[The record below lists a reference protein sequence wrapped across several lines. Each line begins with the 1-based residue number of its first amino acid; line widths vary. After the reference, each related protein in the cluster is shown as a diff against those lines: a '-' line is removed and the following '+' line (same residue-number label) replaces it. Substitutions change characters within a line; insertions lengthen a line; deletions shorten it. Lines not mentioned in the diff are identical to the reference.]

1 MQIIELYIK
10 GYKRFQGS
18 NTSVTANKLVDGGAL
33 FTTSAEVG
41 DYVENL
47 NDGSTA
53 KITAIDS
60 DTQLSISADIFT
72 TTNVGYEITS
82 EYFRADM
89 FDDESVV
96 ITDSILNVRDI
107 AKVFTPFS
115 KEFNL
120 PASKL
125 NNKLFRHYENT
136 DVLDSFDARYR
147 HDAIIK
153 LNGIDYKKGK
163 IQFRNVKLKNNKAY
177 SYKVTFFGEA
187 VDLKTILADTTLG
200 GLDYGDLDFTY
211 EDTEIDVRL
220 TQTKA
225 WLEANRGTSDIVV
238 PNIHHSKNMRFTDD
252 GYRDAI
258 TGTKLTWT
266 DFKPAIRLSAIIQA
280 VTRTFP
286 QLQFGPEFLYSQD
299 FQQPYMWCHRN
310 EGYLTN
316 AEEGGEIQI
325 IRNRWKAGVDDY
337 TFIDSD
343 PVSIGDRRGSTTQV
357 YGSSW
362 FFHRWKFQV
371 TVTATD
377 PNEPFDIRILKG
389 ATEEQLESVENVSGS
404 WNLWAYVN
412 SQDMNELDFI
422 VEVTSASTLSMTQNV
437 FLAKEYRVS
446 WWSTT
451 WTEQWRCNYTAVSAD
466 TQNTFFVGKHMPDMK
481 VMDFLSGL
489 FKMFNLVVYKKGGII
504 TIQTASAFNNAGE
517 NYDIT
522 KYVDMESAVMERLFQ
537 YKRMDFKFKGKNSF
551 LVQYADEINGVP
563 FAEENYGNDRWD
575 GGVYNLEVPFE
586 KMMYERLSNETDGTL
601 SDIGQGAM
609 LNKKFEPTIGEPL
622 IFIPIHTDGNGDWES
637 SSTEEETYYRPS
649 NVTTFDWGWSRRL
662 QINFGEEI
670 DEWLQEVPSS
680 SNTVN
685 LFSYQYQDYVEG
697 VFRRNAR
704 MLKVTAYLPIS
715 IITKYE
721 LNDKFIINNKT
732 YRINSVKTNL
742 LTNKTDLELYNI
754 DEFATQIENGQVAW
768 AGRLAS
774 LTISNVFKSEFVV
787 SWSLLSDPTITNYDV
802 YLNGGLYNSNGNTTT
817 SQLVDGLDANT
828 NYNVSVRVKYS
839 GGYYSFDTAESVT
852 TNNITPP

>member
-10 GYKRFQGS
+10 GYKRFQSS
-18 NTSVTANKLVDGGAL
+18 NTNVTANKLVDGGAL
-33 FTTSAEVG
+33 FTTTAAVG

-60 DTQLSISADIFT
+60 DTQLTLSADIFT
-72 TTNVGYEITS
+72 TSNKLYEITS

-89 FDDESVV
+89 FEDESVV

-107 AKVFTPFS
+107 SKVFTPFS

-125 NNKLFRHYENT
+125 NNKLFRHYENA
-136 DVLDSFDARYR
+136 DIIDSFDARYR
-147 HDAIIK
+147 NDAIIK

-163 IQFRNVKLKNNKAY
+163 IQFRSVTLKNNKAY
-177 SYKVTFFGEA
+177 SYKVTFFGET

-200 GLDYGDLDFTY
+200 GLDYGDLDFEY
-211 EDTEIDVRL
+211 SDINIGVML
-220 TQTKA
+220 TQN
-225 WLEANRGTSDIVV
+225 EATIETTFGTSDILV
-238 PNIHHSKNMRFTDD
+238 PNIHHSKNMRFSNS
-252 GYRDAI
+252 GYLDSI
-258 TGTKLTWT
+258 TGTQLTWT

-280 VTRTFP
+280 ITRTFP
-286 QLQFGPEFLYSQD
+286 QLQFGAEFLYSQD
-299 FQQPYMWCHRN
+299 FNKPYMWCHRN

-337 TFIDSD
+337 TFNNSV
-343 PVSIGDRRGSTTQV
+343 PASIGDQRGSTTQIL
-357 YGSSW
+357 GSSW
-362 FFHRWKFQV
+362 TLHRWKFQV
-371 TVTATD
+371 TVIPTD
-377 PNEPFDIRILKG
+377 PTASYDIKILKG
-389 ATEEQLESVENVSGS
+389 LNGDPLQSVENVSGT
-404 WNLWAYVN
+404 WNLWAYVDN
-412 SQDMNELDFI
+412 QDMHELDFI
-422 VEVTSASTLSMTQNV
+422 VEVTSANTLSMTQNV
-437 FLAKEYRVS
+437 FLAKEERNAIWLS
-446 WWSTT
+446 WS
-451 WTEQWRCNYTAVSAD
+451 EQWRCNYTAVSAD
-466 TQNTFFVGKHMPDMK
+466 TQNTFFVGKHIPDMK

-489 FKMFNLVVYKKGGII
+489 FKMFNLVVYKKGGLI
-504 TIQTASAFNNAGE
+504 TIQTASVYNDAGE

-537 YKRMDFKFKGKNSF
+537 YKAMDFKFKGKNSF
-551 LVQYADEINGVP
+551 LVQFADEINGIP
-563 FAEENYGNDRWD
+563 FAEESYGNDRWD
-575 GGVYNLEVPFE
+575 GGVYNLELPFE
-586 KMMYERLSNETDGTL
+586 KMMYERLSNETTSVL

-609 LNKKFEPTIGEPL
+609 LNKKYEPTIGEPL
-622 IFIPIHTDGNGDWES
+622 IFIPLYTDGNGDWEVDFI
-637 SSTEEETYYRPS
+637 TNTTYWRPS
-649 NVTTFDWGWSRRL
+649 NMTDFSWGFSRRL
-662 QINFGEEI
+662 QINFGEEM

-754 DEFATQIENGQVAW
+754 DEFATQIENSQVAW
-768 AGRLAS
+768 AGRIAQPS
-774 LTISNVFKSEFVV
+774 V
-787 SWSLLSDPTITNYDV
+787 SATGTNFITITFTKLTDPNVSSYDV
-802 YLNGGLYNSNGNTTT
+802 YVNGGLHTSLPTSTSGTFKVNNLESGTTY
-817 SQLVDGLDANT
+817 DIA
-828 NYNVSVRVKYS
+828 VRVGYT
-839 GGYYSFDTAESVT
+839 GGYYSYDTTITET
-852 TNNITPP
+852 TL